1 MCVWGAA
8 FIELAFV
15 ILGRKSSSGAD
26 ASGFSILSIWRWNS
40 SSTLASSASLETG
53 EGVLGFFLGG
63 LSFNFACFFLG
74 PACLVIAPPLR

>member
-8 FIELAFV
+8 FIVFAIV
-15 ILGRKSSSGAD
+15 ILDRKSSSGAD
-26 ASGFSILSIWRWNS
+26 ASGSSILFIWRWNS
-40 SSTLASSASLETG
+40 SSTLTSSVSLETG

-63 LSFNFACFFLG
+63 LSFNFAGFFLG